1 MQDLWGRGRVCS
13 GKSPL
18 SDNSSRV
25 CKVGSSVAHI
35 DLVGTGL
42 RCRARH
48 RGCVVPSLCESDSP
62 VHCSRVL
69 VRFLLSRY
77 WTTCEE
83 ANLIQRCLG
92 EDPPVTQRKTYRR
105 IVNDPTSDSPLLL
118 PLAPTLLEPRK
129 IEHWEKVRRLGLRCF
144 LSLSGVGFLL
154 LFWVSKQE
162 ENQDKCNREHSN
174 GNFAEQGV
182 VSYT

>member
-1 MQDLWGRGRVCS
+1 M
-13 GKSPL
+13 
-18 SDNSSRV
+18 
-25 CKVGSSVAHI
+25 
-35 DLVGTGL
+35 
-42 RCRARH
+42 
-48 RGCVVPSLCESDSP
+48 
-62 VHCSRVL
+62 
-69 VRFLLSRY
+69 
-77 WTTCEE
+77 
-83 ANLIQRCLG
+83 
-92 EDPPVTQRKTYRR
+92 
-105 IVNDPTSDSPLLL
+105 NDPTSDSPLLL

>member
-25 CKVGSSVAHI
+25 CKMGSSVAHI

-42 RCRARH
+42 RCRAGH
-48 RGCVVPSLCESDSP
+48 RGCVVPPLGESDAR

-77 WTTCEE
+77 WTTCYE
-83 ANLIQRCLG
+83 ANLIERCWVHNPAL
-92 EDPPVTQRKTYRR
+92 TQR
-105 IVNDPTSDSPLLL
+105 
-118 PLAPTLLEPRK
+118 
-129 IEHWEKVRRLGLRCF
+129 
-144 LSLSGVGFLL
+144 
-154 LFWVSKQE
+154 
-162 ENQDKCNREHSN
+162 
-174 GNFAEQGV
+174 
-182 VSYT
+182 